1 MPSKTNTADI
11 ATLGLAPLQLV
22 ACMFWRY
29 EPEFLTLPKSFTV
42 TATVMLAIILIFVIL
57 LMLVITE

>member
-22 ACMFWRY
+22 GCMFWRY
-29 EPEFLTLPKSFTV
+29 GPEFLILPKTSWPKISLPK
-42 TATVMLAIILIFVIL
+42 ASQLRPQLCWR
-57 LMLVITE
+57 